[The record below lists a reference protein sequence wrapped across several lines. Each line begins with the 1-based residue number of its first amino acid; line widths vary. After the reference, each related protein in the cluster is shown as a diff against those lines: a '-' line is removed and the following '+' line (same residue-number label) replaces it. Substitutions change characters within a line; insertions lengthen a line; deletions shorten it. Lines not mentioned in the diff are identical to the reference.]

1 MSKINDVCQ
10 SVVNDV
16 DGALACSVVDLNSG
30 LMLGAAH
37 KVPYFSQTYM
47 DAVAAA
53 AVEMFRGKNVR
64 VVEKLLSQQRGEP
77 VENSIE
83 EMQMS
88 TKGTYHFMSIIPE
101 KPTALVVLVTTRS
114 ANLGMGWNAVRRS
127 LGELSPH
134 CP

>member
-1 MSKINDVCQ
+1 MSKINEVCQ
-10 SVVNDV
+10 SVVNEV
-16 DGALACSVVDLNSG
+16 EGALACSVVDTNSG
-30 LMLGAAH
+30 LMLGSAH

-83 EMQMS
+83 EMQMT
-88 TKGTYHFMSIIPE
+88 TKGTYHFMATIPE
-101 KPTALVVLVTTRS
+101 KPTAILVLVTTRV
-114 ANLGMGWNAVRRS
+114 ANLGMGWNAVRRTMP
-127 LGELSPH
+127 EIAAH

>member
-1 MSKINDVCQ
+1 MSKISDVCQ

-16 DGALACSVVDLNSG
+16 DGGLACSVIDLTSG
-30 LMLGAAH
+30 LMLGTAH

-88 TKGTYHFMSIIPE
+88 TKGTYHFMSIVPD
-101 KPTALVVLVTTRS
+101 KPTALVVLVTTRA

-127 LGELSPH
+127 LVEIAPH